1 MWLIYRY
8 KKISYILWSAESEAQ
23 QSHSMSHHLAP
34 EQIRSFEEN
43 GFLAMDGLLV
53 EADLAPL
60 EEEYARLLDRVAA
73 DLFAGGIISSDFEAL
88 AFGDRFGRILGE
100 FPELHRYFN
109 ISLPLISGEINE
121 AEFVMHDG
129 PAAFALLRNPK
140 LLDVAESLLGG
151 ELTSN
156 PVQQVRMKPPLRWMD
171 PERAEHSNV
180 GVTTWHQDTVALT
193 PDADETQMLTLW
205 VAMTEAT
212 VENGCLM
219 SIPGSHKGGT
229 LRHCPG
235 KLIAAEMYVP
245 DVLIGDREPQPLP
258 LGKGGVILFD
268 KNNIHCALPNR
279 SNGLR
284 WSFDLRYSVSGK
296 PTGRPAFPSFVARSR
311 ANPENELRDPVAWKK
326 SWAKAREAILSGAY
340 KGPIFE
346 QKKWEDGSDMAI
358 CA

>member
-1 MWLIYRY
+1 
-8 KKISYILWSAESEAQ
+8 
-23 QSHSMSHHLAP
+23 MSHHLAS

-43 GFLAMDGLLV
+43 GFLAIDGLLG
-53 EADLAPL
+53 ETDLASL
-60 EEEYARLLDRVAA
+60 EEEYAQLLNRVAA
-73 DLFAGGIISSDFEAL
+73 DLHAGGIITSQFEAL
-88 AFGDRFGRILGE
+88 DFGPRFGRILGE

-109 ISLPLISGEINE
+109 ISLPLINGEINE

-129 PAAFALLRNPK
+129 PAVFALLRNRK

-156 PVQQVRMKPPLRWMD
+156 PVQQMRMKPPLHSID
-171 PERAEHSNV
+171 PARAEHSNV
-180 GVTTWHQDTVALT
+180 GATTWHQDTVALT
-193 PDADETQMLTLW
+193 RDADETRMLTIW

-219 SIPGSHKGGT
+219 SIPGSHKDGT
-229 LRHCPG
+229 VQHCPG

-245 DVLIGDREPQPLP
+245 DVLIGGREPQPLP
-258 LGKGGVILFD
+258 LSKGGVILFD

-284 WSFDLRYSVSGK
+284 WSFDLRYSVTGE
-296 PTGRPAFPSFVARSR
+296 PTGRPAFPGFVARSR
-311 ANPENELRDPVAWKK
+311 ANPEKELRDPVVWKK

-340 KGPIFE
+340 EGPIFE
-346 QKKWEDGSDMAI
+346 QKKWEDGSNMAI

>member
-1 MWLIYRY
+1 LSRLTDIH
-8 KKISYILWSAESEAQ
+8 AAHQ
-23 QSHSMSHHLAP
+23 NPSMSHHLARD
-34 EQIRSFEEN
+34 QIRSFEEN
-43 GFLAMDGLLV
+43 GYLAIEGLLL

-60 EEEYARLLDRVAA
+60 EEEYGQLLDGVAA
-73 DLFAGGIISSDFEAL
+73 DLYARGEITSRFEAL
-88 AFGDRFGRILGE
+88 AFGRRFGRILGE

-109 ISLPLISGEINE
+109 ISLPLINGEINE

-129 PAAFALLRNPK
+129 PAAFGLLRNRK

-156 PVQQVRMKPPLRWMD
+156 PVQQVRMKPPLRSMD
-171 PERAEHSNV
+171 PQRAEHSNV
-180 GVTTWHQDTVALT
+180 GATTWHQDTVALT
-193 PDADETQMLTLW
+193 PDADETRMLTIW
-205 VAMTEAT
+205 VAMTEAS

-229 LRHCPG
+229 VQHCPG
-235 KLIAAEMYVP
+235 KRIAAEMYVP
-245 DVLIGDREPQPLP
+245 DVLIGGRKPQPLP

-279 SNGLR
+279 SDGLR
-284 WSFDLRYSVSGK
+284 WSFDLRYSVTGD
-296 PTGRPAFPSFVARSR
+296 PTGRPAFPGFVARSR
-311 ANPENELRDPVAWKK
+311 ANPVSELRDPVAWKK
-326 SWAKAREAILSGAY
+326 SWATAREAILSGAY
-340 KGPIFE
+340 EGPIFE

>member
-1 MWLIYRY
+1 
-8 KKISYILWSAESEAQ
+8 
-23 QSHSMSHHLAP
+23 MSHHLIP
-34 EQIRSFEEN
+34 EQIRFFEEN
-43 GFLAMDGLLV
+43 GFLAVEGLLG

-60 EEEYARLLDRVAA
+60 EQEYAQLLDRVAA
-73 DLFAGGIISSDFEAL
+73 DLHAGGFITSRFEAL
-88 AFGDRFGRILGE
+88 DFGRRFGRILAE

-109 ISLPLISGEINE
+109 ISLPLINGEINA

-129 PAAFALLRNPK
+129 PAVFGLLRNTK

-156 PVQQVRMKPPLRWMD
+156 PVQQVRMKPPLGSID

-193 PDADETQMLTLW
+193 RDADDTRMLTIW

-229 LRHCPG
+229 VQHCPG
-235 KLIAAEMYVP
+235 KRIAAEMYVP
-245 DVLIGDREPQPLP
+245 DVLIGDRKPQSLP
-258 LGKGGVILFD
+258 LAKGGVILFD
-268 KNNIHCALPNR
+268 KHNIHCSLPNR
-279 SNGLR
+279 SEGLR
-284 WSFDLRYSVSGK
+284 WSFDLRYSVTGE
-296 PTGRPAFPSFVARSR
+296 PTGRPAFPGFVARSR
-311 ANPENELRDPVAWKK
+311 AHPETELRDPVAWKK
-326 SWAKAREAILSGAY
+326 SWANARDAILSGAY
-340 KGPIFE
+340 EGPIFE
-346 QKKWEDGSDMAI
+346 QKKWQGGSNMAI